1 MGAIPFT
8 QQTTPATTYGGWLNA
23 VSGNAA
29 TTLEIH
35 DRLMQRGGLVG
46 NINPGRISAA
56 TAAAGASGTPIVLN
70 WPDGTSSRMSA
81 EGAVAE
87 EIVRVF
93 QRASLQRG
101 RRK

>member
-1 MGAIPFT
+1 MRAHHR
-8 QQTTPATTYGGWLNA
+8 
-23 VSGNAA
+23 GNACGYRRRKRLKRPFFERINAMLPKYA
-29 TTLEIH
+29 T
-35 DRLMQRGGLVG
+35 GGLVG
-46 NINPGRISAA
+46 NINPGRISADFQRSPVS
-56 TAAAGASGTPIVLN
+56 SGTPIVLN

>member
-1 MGAIPFT
+1 MDFFERINAMLPKY
-8 QQTTPATTYGGWLNA
+8 AT
-23 VSGNAA
+23 
-29 TTLEIH
+29 
-35 DRLMQRGGLVG
+35 GGLVG